1 MKIKQNGYLTLQ
13 ESMDGWCNEVLV
25 KITKKCLKMIAKD
38 CLLNEETLPTVL
50 AEVKGITK
58 TRYLTIKTI

>member
-1 MKIKQNGYLTLQ
+1 MGTKHSKNLWMVDAI
-13 ESMDGWCNEVLV
+13 EVLV

>member
-1 MKIKQNGYLTLQ
+1 MVDAI
-13 ESMDGWCNEVLV
+13 EVLV